1 MNPGKLDR
9 RITFGTFLSVEN
21 IYQDYEITFVPVLVT
36 WANVKPFDGS
46 RQLQAGEQVINQNVR
61 FTTRYRRDFEPTKDM
76 RILYNGD
83 YYTIHSVRD
92 LDDRRRFNEILAYVT
107 DENSKD

>member
-9 RITFGTFLSVEN
+9 RITFGEFLSIEN
-21 IYQDYEITFVPVLVT
+21 EFQDYVITFVPVLIT

-46 RQLQAGEQVINQNVR
+46 RQLEAGEQVINQTYR
-61 FTTRYRRDFEPTKDM
+61 FTTRYRRDFAPTKDM
-76 RILYNGD
+76 RIEYEGKF
-83 YYTIHSVRD
+83 YTIHSVRD
-92 LDDRRRFNEILAYVT
+92 LDDRRRFNEIIGRVT

>member
-9 RITFGTFLSVEN
+9 RITFGEFLSVEN
-21 IYQDYEITFVPVLVT
+21 EFQDYVITFVPILVT

-46 RQLQAGEQVINQNVR
+46 RQLEAGEQVINQTYR
-61 FTTRYRRDFEPTKDM
+61 FTTRYRRDFAPTKDM
-76 RILYNGD
+76 RIEYEGN

-92 LDDRRRFNEILAYVT
+92 LDDRRRFNEILGRVT

>member
-21 IYQDYEITFVPVLVT
+21 QYQDYVITFVPALVT
-36 WANVKPFDGS
+36 WANVRISDGA
-46 RQLQAGEQVINQNVR
+46 RQLEAGEQVINQTYR

-76 RILYNGD
+76 RILYEGN
-83 YYTIHSVRD
+83 YFTIHSVRD
-92 LDDRRRFNEILAYVT
+92 LEDRRRFYEIVARVT
-107 DENSKD
+107 DENSQN

>member
-9 RITFGTFLSVEN
+9 RITFGEFLSLEN
-21 IYQDYEITFVPVLVT
+21 EFQDYVITFVPILVT
-36 WANVKPFDGS
+36 WANVKPSDRS
-46 RQLQAGEQVINQNVR
+46 RQLDAGEQVINQTFR
-61 FTTRYRRDFEPTKDM
+61 FTTRYRRDFAPTKDM
-76 RILYNGD
+76 RIEYEGN

-92 LDDRRRFNEILAYVT
+92 LDDRRRFNEIIGRVT

>member
-9 RITFGTFLSVEN
+9 RITFGDFLSVEN
-21 IYQDYEITFVPVLVT
+21 EFQDYVITFVPVLVT
-36 WANVKPFDGS
+36 WANVKPLDGS
-46 RQLQAGEQVINQNVR
+46 RQLEAGEQVITQGYK
-61 FTTRYRRDFEPTKDM
+61 FIIRYRRDFEPTKDM
-76 RILYNGD
+76 RIEYLGN

-92 LDDRRRFNEILAYVT
+92 MDDRRRFYELLARVT

>member
-21 IYQDYEITFVPVLVT
+21 EFQDFVVTFIPILVS

-46 RQLQAGEQVINQNVR
+46 RSLEAGEQVINQSYR
-61 FTTRYRRDFEPTKDM
+61 FTIRYRRDFEPTKDM
-76 RILYNGD
+76 RIEYEGKF
-83 YYTIHSVRD
+83 YTIHSTRD
-92 LDDRRRFNEILAYVT
+92 LDDRRRFIEILGRVT
-107 DENSKD
+107 DENSKN

>member
-9 RITFGTFLSVEN
+9 RITFGTFMSVEN
-21 IYQDYEITFVPVLVT
+21 IYQDYEITFVPILVT
-36 WANVKPFDGS
+36 WANVKPSDGS

-61 FTTRYRRDFEPTKDM
+61 FTTRYRRDFELTKDM

-107 DENSKD
+107 DENSKN

>member
-9 RITFGTFLSVEN
+9 RITFGEFLSVEN
-21 IYQDYEITFVPVLVT
+21 EFQDYEIIFVPELVT

-46 RQLQAGEQVINQNVR
+46 RQLEAGEQVINQSYR
-61 FTTRYRRDFEPTKDM
+61 FTTRYRRDFSPTKDM
-76 RILYNGD
+76 RIEYQGN
-83 YYTIHSVRD
+83 YYTIHSFRD
-92 LDDRRRFNEILAYVT
+92 LDDRRRFVEILGRVT

>member
-9 RITFGTFLSVEN
+9 RITFGTFMSVEN
-21 IYQDYEITFVPVLVT
+21 IYQDYEITFVPILVT
-36 WANVKPFDGS
+36 WANVRPSDGS

-61 FTTRYRRDFEPTKDM
+61 FTTRYRADFEPTKDM

-107 DENSKD
+107 DENSKN